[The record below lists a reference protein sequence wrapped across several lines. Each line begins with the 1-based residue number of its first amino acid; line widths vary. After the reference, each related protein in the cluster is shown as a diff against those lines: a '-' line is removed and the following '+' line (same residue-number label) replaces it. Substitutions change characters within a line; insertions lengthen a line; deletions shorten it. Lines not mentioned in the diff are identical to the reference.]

1 MRSLG
6 GKAWRNHLRR
16 LKQLAEHGEVEL
28 KLHRRCEDVDAF
40 VDDFLALELS
50 GWKGSDGTAMACTK
64 RDADFLHHVARNFNA
79 KAGLFYIELR
89 VDGRTVA
96 VSLAHTQGTA
106 MFAFKIAYDEALSRF
121 SPGVIVAIE
130 TIHRF
135 IQDAHLTT
143 GHSGTSVDSWAGRY
157 FVGTLESYN
166 FCLPTRRP
174 LALAF
179 SWTLKMLRRLRRVEI
194 GRELAARH
202 RESLE

>member
-1 MRSLG
+1 
-6 GKAWRNHLRR
+6 
-16 LKQLAEHGEVEL
+16 
-28 KLHRRCEDVDAF
+28 
-40 VDDFLALELS
+40 
-50 GWKGSDGTAMACTK
+50 MASTK

-166 FCLPTRRP
+166 FCVPTRRP

-179 SWTLKMLRRLRRVEI
+179 SWTLKTLRRLQRVEI

>member
-1 MRSLG
+1 VRSLG

-16 LKQLAEHGEVEL
+16 LKQLADLGKVEL
-28 KLHRRCEDVDAF
+28 KLHRQCEDVGAF

-50 GWKGSDGTAMACTK
+50 GWKGSRGTAMASIK
-64 RDADFLHHVARNFNA
+64 RDTDFLHHVASNFNA
-79 KAGLFYIELR
+79 NAGLFYIELR

-106 MFAFKIAYDEALSRF
+106 MFAFKIAYDESLARF
-121 SPGVIVAIE
+121 SPGVIIAIE

-135 IQDAHLTT
+135 IQDDHLAT

-157 FVGTLESYN
+157 FIGTLDSYS

-179 SWTLKMLRRLRRVEI
+179 SWALKTLKRLRRVEI
-194 GRELAARH
+194 GRELAAR
-202 RESLE
+202 RRQSLE